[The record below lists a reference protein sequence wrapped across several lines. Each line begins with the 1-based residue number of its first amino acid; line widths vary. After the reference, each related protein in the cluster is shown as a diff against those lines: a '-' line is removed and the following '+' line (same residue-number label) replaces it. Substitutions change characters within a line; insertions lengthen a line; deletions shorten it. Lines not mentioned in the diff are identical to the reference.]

1 MRAPED
7 VILQLIK
14 SKFVPVLMYGLE
26 VCPLWVSDRNSLD
39 FVVNRFFMKLFKTNN
54 KDTVACC
61 SMHFQ
66 FDLPSILAQ
75 RRTHLFDN

>member
-39 FVVNRFFMKLFKTNN
+39 FVVNRFFMKLFCRMT
-54 KDTVACC
+54 TFGFGFGFGR
-61 SMHFQ
+61 MYITIFG
-66 FDLPSILAQ
+66 
-75 RRTHLFDN
+75 RTFGFGRK